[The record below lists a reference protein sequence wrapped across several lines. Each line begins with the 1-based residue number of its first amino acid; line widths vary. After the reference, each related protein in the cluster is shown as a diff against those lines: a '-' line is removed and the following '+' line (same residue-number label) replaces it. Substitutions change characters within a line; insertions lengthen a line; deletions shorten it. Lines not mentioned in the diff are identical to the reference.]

1 MINYL
6 KRLNPVLPEL
16 VVTILVYGVLV
27 ELIGV
32 WWVDDKIRY
41 TSGLVI
47 GIGLALFMSVNIA
60 SSIWGMMDVTTKKA
74 QAGVAVKAVGR
85 YLVVA
90 VVSIA
95 MGYFNLGNILTWFIG
110 VMGLKVAAFAQP
122 LIHKVFFGK
131 SQQKDETSC

>member
-16 VVTILVYGVLV
+16 FISILVYGVVV
-27 ELIGV
+27 ELVGV

-41 TSGLVI
+41 TSGLAI

-110 VMGLKVAAFAQP
+110 VT
-122 LIHKVFFGK
+122 I
-131 SQQKDETSC
+131 

>member
-6 KRLNPVLPEL
+6 KRLNPILPEL
-16 VVTILVYGVLV
+16 VSIILVYGVLV

-32 WWVDDKIRY
+32 WWVEDKIRY
-41 TSGLVI
+41 SSGLAI
-47 GIGLALFMSVNIA
+47 GIGLALFMSINIA

-74 QAGVAVKAVGR
+74 QVGVAVKAVAR
-85 YLVVA
+85 YAVVA
-90 VVSIA
+90 VVSVT
-95 MGYFNLGNILTWFIG
+95 MGYFNLGNILTWFVG

-131 SQQKDETSC
+131 SQQEDEASC

>member
-6 KRLNPVLPEL
+6 KRLNPILPEL
-16 VVTILVYGVLV
+16 VSIILVYGVLV

-32 WWVDDKIRY
+32 WWVEDKIRY
-41 TSGLVI
+41 SSGLAI

-74 QAGVAVKAVGR
+74 QVGVAIKAVAR
-85 YLVVA
+85 YAVVA
-90 VVSIA
+90 VVSVT
-95 MGYFNLGNILTWFIG
+95 MGYFNLGNILTWFVG
-110 VMGLKVAAFAQP
+110 VMGLKVAAFVQP

-131 SQQKDETSC
+131 SQQEDEASC